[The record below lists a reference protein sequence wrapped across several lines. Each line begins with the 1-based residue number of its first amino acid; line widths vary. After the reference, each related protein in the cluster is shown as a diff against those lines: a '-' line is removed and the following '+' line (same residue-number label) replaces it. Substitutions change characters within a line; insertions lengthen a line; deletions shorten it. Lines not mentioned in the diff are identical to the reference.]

1 MNRHVDVHRF
11 EDLPLEYSV
20 TGEGEPI
27 LVMHG
32 GHSNCYEEFGYA
44 ALIRQG
50 YCLITPSRAG
60 YGGTSKAL
68 GASLTRAC
76 RAYNDLLDRLQLGKV
91 HLLAVSAGGP
101 SGIRFASLFPDRIR
115 TFTLQCAVTK
125 AWLTPQDK
133 EYRVSRLLFRPPAE
147 KAVWKLLG
155 RLNNGFPRFVFRQMA
170 PSFSTLTRSE
180 IAANTGEGD
189 WEAFRRMNNRQR
201 SGHGFFIDLSQIGDI
216 VPSEL
221 EHVRCPALVLHSRHD
236 RLVPLEHA
244 FHAHRHLPQSELRL
258 LDTWGHLIWLGKGA
272 EETDEAMLA
281 FLRRNR
287 I

>member
-1 MNRHVDVHRF
+1 MNRRVDVCRS
-11 EDLPLEYSV
+11 EDQSLEYSV
-20 TGEGEPI
+20 AGEGEPI

-32 GHSNCYEEFGYA
+32 GHSNCYEEFGYE

-50 YCLITPSRAG
+50 YSLITPSRAG
-60 YGGTSKAL
+60 YGGTSKEL
-68 GASLTRAC
+68 GSSLTRAC
-76 RAYNDLLDRLQLGKV
+76 RAYNGLLDRLQLGKV

-101 SGIRFASLFPDRIR
+101 SGIRFASLYPERIR

-133 EYRVSRLLFRPPAE
+133 EYRVARLLFRPPAE
-147 KAVWKLLG
+147 EAVWKLLG
-155 RLNNGFPRFVFRQMA
+155 RLNNRFPSFIFRQMA
-170 PSFSTLTRSE
+170 PSFSTLSRSE
-180 IAANTGEGD
+180 IVAKAGEGD
-189 WEAFRRMNNRQR
+189 WEAIRRMNNRQR
-201 SGHGFFIDLSQIGDI
+201 SGHGFFIDLSQTGDI
-216 VPSEL
+216 VPTEL
-221 EHVRCPALVLHSRHD
+221 ENVRCPALVLHSKND
-236 RLVPLEHA
+236 RLVSLEHA

-281 FLRRNR
+281 FLRGNR

>member
-272 EETDEAMLA
+272 EETDEAVLA
-281 FLRRNR
+281 FLRGNR

>member
-1 MNRHVDVHRF
+1 MNRHVEVYRF
-11 EDLPLEYSV
+11 EDRLLEYSIA
-20 TGEGEPI
+20 GEGEPI

-32 GHSNCYEEFGYA
+32 GHSNCYEEFGFE
-44 ALIRQG
+44 ALLRQG

-60 YGGTSKAL
+60 YGGTSKEL
-68 GASLTRAC
+68 GASLTLAC
-76 RAYNDLLDRLQLGKV
+76 RAYNGLLDRLRLGKV

-115 TFTLQCAVTK
+115 TFTLQSAVTK

-155 RLNNGFPRFVFRQMA
+155 RLNNRFPRFVFRQMA
-170 PSFSTLTRSE
+170 PSFSTLARGELS
-180 IAANTGEGD
+180 ANTGEAD

-201 SGHGFFIDLSQIGDI
+201 PGHGFFIDLSQTGDI
-216 VPSEL
+216 IPSEL
-221 EHVRCPALVLHSRHD
+221 EKVRCPALVLHSKND

-281 FLRRNR
+281 FLHSNR